1 MLLLTSLFLLS
12 GRLFKRQKANT
23 ILLTGLSGSGKTV
36 LFYQLQDGSSHQGT
50 VTSMEPN
57 EGTFVL
63 HSEKSK
69 NGKVKPVHLVD
80 VPGHSHLR
88 PKLDEFL
95 PQTAG
100 IVFVVDSL
108 EFLPN
113 CRSASDAAPQ
123 EMIRDNL
130 CCFNCHMYL
139 YDILTKATVL
149 KKKIPVLILCNKT
162 DKVTAHSKEFI
173 RKQLEKELDKLRAS
187 RSAISTADIAND
199 FTLGVIGEP
208 FSFPQCQNKVKVAE
222 GAGIDDNLIEV
233 EQFIRDHWAF
243 SVQDL
248 RKAWIS
254 FGPAPVAFLAHEGW
268 RGLAARDVNFIQ
280 KILIPREMRCPRGI
294 LISSLHGTLQFLA
307 RRGGERNLSEIGL
320 TRVAWSARLAS

>member
-1 MLLLTSLFLLS
+1 MEGLEQWKKQAEQLSSRVLQQCKEQAEQLSSRAHEYLQQVPPVQIYVAVAMLLLTSLFLLS

-113 CRSASDAAPQ
+113 CRSAS
-123 EMIRDNL
+123 E
-130 CCFNCHMYL
+130 
-139 YDILTKATVL
+139 
-149 KKKIPVLILCNKT
+149 
-162 DKVTAHSKEFI
+162 
-173 RKQLEKELDKLRAS
+173 
-187 RSAISTADIAND
+187 
-199 FTLGVIGEP
+199 
-208 FSFPQCQNKVKVAE
+208 
-222 GAGIDDNLIEV
+222 
-233 EQFIRDHWAF
+233 
-243 SVQDL
+243 
-248 RKAWIS
+248 
-254 FGPAPVAFLAHEGW
+254 
-268 RGLAARDVNFIQ
+268 
-280 KILIPREMRCPRGI
+280 
-294 LISSLHGTLQFLA
+294 
-307 RRGGERNLSEIGL
+307 
-320 TRVAWSARLAS
+320 

>member
-1 MLLLTSLFLLS
+1 MEGLEQWKKQAEQLSSRVLQQCKEQAEQLSSRSHEYLQQVPPVQIYVAVAMLLLTSLFLLS
-12 GRLFKRQKANT
+12 CRLYKRQKANT

-113 CRSASDAAPQ
+113 CRSAS
-123 EMIRDNL
+123 E
-130 CCFNCHMYL
+130 YL
-139 YDILTKATVL
+139 YDILTKATVV

-208 FSFPQCQNKVKVAE
+208 FSFHQCQNEVKVAE

-233 EQFIRDHWAF
+233 EQFIRDHVK
-243 SVQDL
+243 S
-248 RKAWIS
+248 
-254 FGPAPVAFLAHEGW
+254 
-268 RGLAARDVNFIQ
+268 
-280 KILIPREMRCPRGI
+280 
-294 LISSLHGTLQFLA
+294 
-307 RRGGERNLSEIGL
+307 
-320 TRVAWSARLAS
+320 